1 MFPRSP
7 DIFGCGAFLFLH
19 PGGSITHSRTLLPLS
34 PRSLIRILWIPRII
48 ARVRSTLFNVY
59 LYFIN
64 SGRDAVWVP
73 NPVLLLPSQKLRFYL
88 CLWDVL
94 SCCEGWKEERSA
106 AAAYMGRRADAGGAS
121 EGSRRKPSVEIP
133 FLSREEVC
141 TSPYGRP
148 QAIQLTYSP
157 LLCLPRS
164 AKRKISA
171 QFKPAEEEI
180 PLDDRLARE
189 TRLYKEAR
197 ERLKRGK
204 PLRFV
209 PDYDHLT
216 RAHRQLSG
224 SLQFFHIGIH
234 WMGMPRWRKPYL
246 DFEWAPPPPTSLPS
260 TKTVECVSGLD
271 ARVMIEMPRT
281 PELMRA
287 DSDRPSIADSEATLV
302 ADTPMD
308 TGDDELCKGPPESSR
323 SARSF
328 SLIQSFYSFISDPGN
343 PLASF

>member
-1 MFPRSP
+1 MPSGYQLPSYFCLLKNFDSIYASGMFCHVAKVGKKRDRQLRLIWAVEQMLKELQKVREENLQLRSP
-7 DIFGCGAFLFLH
+7 FFHAKRYV
-19 PGGSITHSRTLLPLS
+19 PLPL
-34 PRSLIRILWIPRII
+34 RSS
-48 ARVRSTLFNVY
+48 AVY
-59 LYFIN
+59 RADF
-64 SGRDAVWVP
+64 
-73 NPVLLLPSQKLRFYL
+73 LLLLYL
-88 CLWDVL
+88 
-94 SCCEGWKEERSA
+94 S
-106 AAAYMGRRADAGGAS
+106 
-121 EGSRRKPSVEIP
+121 
-133 FLSREEVC
+133 
-141 TSPYGRP
+141 
-148 QAIQLTYSP
+148 
-157 LLCLPRS
+157 RS

-180 PLDDRLARE
+180 PLADRLARE
-189 TRLYKEAR
+189 TKLYKEAR

-216 RAHRQLSG
+216 RAHRQLSA

-246 DFEWAPPPPTSLPS
+246 DFEWAPPPPTTPLPS

-271 ARVMIEMPRT
+271 VRAMVEMPRT

-302 ADTPMD
+302 ADIPTD
-308 TGDDELCKGPPESSR
+308 AGDDELCKGSLESSR